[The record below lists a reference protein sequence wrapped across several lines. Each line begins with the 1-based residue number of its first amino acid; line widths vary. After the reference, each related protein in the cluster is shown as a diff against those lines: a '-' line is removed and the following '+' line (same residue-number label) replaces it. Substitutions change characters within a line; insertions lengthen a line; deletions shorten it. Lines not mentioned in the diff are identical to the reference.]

1 MQRLLFCAV
10 AVLALGM
17 SACTSTSSSARNVRA
32 DRAEIDYDQ
41 VAVVN
46 ELSLRR
52 GVDVTWINPP
62 VKRVPAKSG
71 LGN

>member
-1 MQRLLFCAV
+1 MQRLLFCA
-10 AVLALGM
+10 AALLALGM
-17 SACTSTSSSARNVRA
+17 SACTTTSPGARTLRA
-32 DRAEIDYDQ
+32 DRAEVDYDQ

-71 LGN
+71 LAN